1 MHLLYCNP
9 SLIKQLFEVLI
20 FFAWSVCLSLQQL
33 YLSVVIHLFIDHHF
47 VSYCLYLI
55 LGWNEARPFV
65 PINTKFDIL
74 LLHNL

>member
-20 FFAWSVCLSLQQL
+20 FFARSICLSLQQL
-33 YLSVVIHLFIDHHF
+33 YLSVVIHLFIDYHF

-55 LGWNEARPFV
+55 LGWNEASPLI
-65 PINTKFDIL
+65 PIDTEFDFL